1 MPITEKFMKK
11 IAKDVGVSIDE
22 LTTSGLLAFLR
33 EKKRKIMLEMI
44 EILDRYAITSSTEL
58 EKKIKDGSI
67 AEHPTWEDLI
77 LLENLESAIAL
88 IDEDIKA
95 LQKSP

>member
-11 IAKDVGVSIDE
+11 IAEDAGVSIDE

-33 EKKRKIMLEMI
+33 EKRRKIMFEII
-44 EILDRYAITSSTEL
+44 EILDRYDITSPKEL
-58 EKKIKDGSI
+58 ERKINDGTI
-67 AEHPTWEDLI
+67 AEHPTWEDVI
-77 LLENLESAIAL
+77 LLENLESAIVL

-95 LQKSP
+95 IKKSS